1 MHTKAISASEVVLC
15 MGFACSASASFLPVT
30 ASQFSTAELP
40 NPDSQLRGNA
50 YPVSAKHSITASL
63 HSDWFRHIHGDPG
76 HPIGVFFRTFVTTLW
91 KEALYSPGVSK
102 PKL

>member
-30 ASQFSTAELP
+30 ASQFSTTELP
-40 NPDSQLRGNA
+40 NPDSQLRGNT
-50 YPVSAKHSITASL
+50 YPVSAKQSITASL

-76 HPIGVFFRTFVTTLW
+76 QPMRVFFKTLVTTLW
-91 KEALYSPGVSK
+91 KEAPYFPWSF
-102 PKL
+102 